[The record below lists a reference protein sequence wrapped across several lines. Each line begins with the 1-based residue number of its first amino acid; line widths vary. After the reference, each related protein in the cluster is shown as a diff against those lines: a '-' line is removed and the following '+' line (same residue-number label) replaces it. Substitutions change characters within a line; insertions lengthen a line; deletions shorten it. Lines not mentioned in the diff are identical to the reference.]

1 VAARRLDRP
10 SEVPRTPMGLNPIT
24 DLQLWQQMLVYA
36 APLII
41 AALGEMIIERSGI
54 LNVGIEGMMLVSA
67 VVCFVA
73 AFETGS
79 TVAGI
84 AAGMAASG
92 LLALVLAYYSIGLGG
107 SQITVGLGI
116 YVLGIGL
123 SSLLYRVVF
132 GVRLTPPR
140 VATLAPLRWPGLAAL
155 PVLGPILFHQN
166 VLVYVALL
174 LVPLMYLF
182 LFKTPLGLRLR
193 ATGENPRAVD
203 ALGIDVFALR
213 YGATVAG
220 GLLIGLAG
228 GYLPL
233 VLTGTFTDNMTA
245 GRGWIAL
252 MLVIFGRWVPHVA
265 LLGAFLFAYV
275 EAFQFKLAMGTKAIP
290 PQFLLMLPYLFAMA
304 VLVRIYRGAKAPR
317 ALTVPYDREARG

>member
-1 VAARRLDRP
+1 
-10 SEVPRTPMGLNPIT
+10 MGLNPIT

-36 APLII
+36 APLIV
-41 AALGEMIIERSGI
+41 AALGELIIERSGL

-73 AFETGS
+73 AFQTGS
-79 TVAGI
+79 LVAGI
-84 AAGMAASG
+84 LAGMAASG
-92 LLALVLAYYSIGLGG
+92 LMALVLAYYGITLGG
-107 SQITVGLGI
+107 SQITVGLGL

-123 SSLLYRVVF
+123 SSLIYRVVF
-132 GVRLTPPR
+132 GVRLSPPQVR
-140 VATLAPLRWPGLAAL
+140 TLGPVSLPGLVDL
-155 PVLGPILFHQN
+155 PILGPILFRQN

-174 LVPLMYLF
+174 LVPAVYLF
-182 LFKTPLGLRLR
+182 LYKTPLGLRIR

-203 ALGIDVFALR
+203 ALGINVFALR
-213 YGATVAG
+213 YGATVGG

-275 EAFQFKLAMGTKAIP
+275 EAFQFKVAMGTKLVP
-290 PQFLLMLPYLFAMA
+290 PQFLLMLPYVFAMI
-304 VLVRIYRGAKAPR
+304 VLVQIYRGAKAPK
-317 ALTVPYDREARG
+317 ALTIPYDREARG

>member
-1 VAARRLDRP
+1 
-10 SEVPRTPMGLNPIT
+10 MGLNPIT

-41 AALGEMIIERSGI
+41 AALGELIIERSGI
-54 LNVGIEGMMLVSA
+54 LNVGIEGMMLVAA
-67 VVCFVA
+67 VACFVV
-73 AFETGS
+73 AFRTGS
-79 TVAGI
+79 APAGI
-84 AAGMAASG
+84 GAAMAASG
-92 LLALVLAYYSIGLGG
+92 AMALVLAYYGITLRG
-107 SQITVGLGI
+107 SQITVGLGL

-132 GVRLTPPR
+132 GVRLSPPR
-140 VATLAPLRWPGLAAL
+140 VPTLGPLRWPGLADL
-155 PVLGPILFHQN
+155 PVLGPILFQQN
-166 VLVYVALL
+166 LLVYVALL
-174 LVPLMYLF
+174 LVPAVHLF
-182 LFKTPLGLRLR
+182 LFKTPLGLRIR

-203 ALGIDVFALR
+203 ALGINVFALR

-220 GLLIGLAG
+220 GCLIGLAG
-228 GYLPL
+228 AYLPL
-233 VLTGTFTDNMTA
+233 VLTGTFTDNMVA

-275 EAFQFKLAMGTKAIP
+275 ESFQFKVAMGTKLVP

-304 VLVRIYRGAKAPR
+304 VLIRIYRGARAPK

>member
-1 VAARRLDRP
+1 
-10 SEVPRTPMGLNPIT
+10 MGLNPIT

-41 AALGEMIIERSGI
+41 AALGELIIERCGI
-54 LNVGIEGMMLVSA
+54 LNVGIEGLMLVSA
-67 VVCFVA
+67 VVCFVVT
-73 AFETGS
+73 FQSGS
-79 TVAGI
+79 ALAGI
-84 AAGMAASG
+84 AAAMLASG
-92 LLALVLAYYSIGLGG
+92 ILALALAYYGITLGG
-107 SQITVGLGI
+107 SQITVGLGL

-132 GVRLTPPR
+132 GVRLSPPQIP
-140 VATLAPLRWPGLAAL
+140 TLKPLALPGLVEL
-155 PVLGPILFHQN
+155 PVLGPILFRQN
-166 VLVYVALL
+166 LLVYAALL
-174 LVPLMYLF
+174 LVPLVHLF

-203 ALGIDVFALR
+203 ALGLNVFALR

-228 GYLPL
+228 AYLPL
-233 VLTGTFTDNMTA
+233 ILTGTFTDNMTA

-252 MLVIFGRWVPHVA
+252 MLVIFGRWMPFVA

-275 EAFQFKLAMGTKAIP
+275 ETFQFKVAMGTKLIP
-290 PQFLLMLPYLFAMA
+290 PQFLLMLPYVFAMV
-304 VLVRIYRGAKAPR
+304 VLVQTYRGAKAPR